1 MEIIPLIYVNNDN
14 VLDSKGLRVRDWNK
28 FMEHMNNVYVF
39 DIGGMKRNKPSLELY
54 QRIGEY
60 AALWVDASPRRFEDV
75 MDVVVAGAEKVTIR
89 KPFFSDD
96 VSKVFD
102 AVEVEVYSGFDVEEL
117 VSNRL
122 SDLHGEWTGVV
133 VYVKNP
139 LSLKERGF
147 LRDLAAETPVFVVE
161 KEKGFVDERRG
172 EEIGLAGLVYPV
184 ELEG

>member
-89 KPFFSDD
+89 KPFSAMMFQ
-96 VSKVFD
+96 
-102 AVEVEVYSGFDVEEL
+102 
-117 VSNRL
+117 R
-122 SDLHGEWTGVV
+122 
-133 VYVKNP
+133 
-139 LSLKERGF
+139 F
-147 LRDLAAETPVFVVE
+147 LMLWRWRCT
-161 KEKGFVDERRG
+161 
-172 EEIGLAGLVYPV
+172 AGLM
-184 ELEG
+184 LRSW